1 MQERADTAQLVSALD
16 EVGLTRGLDERRPPP
31 RPAD

>member
-1 MQERADTAQLVSALD
+1 MQERANTAQLVSALD
-16 EVGLTRGLDERRPPP
+16 EVGLTRGLEERPPP